1 MQSDYDCRRLPI
13 ARGSRVC
20 LDWPA
25 CSIVPLRAGGYTST
39 TVVSTQDLKQTL
51 RTAGL
56 RATSARAA
64 VLQCLIEASAPLT
77 HADVCERVAAQGYDR
92 ATLYRNLMDL
102 TDVGLA
108 VRTDHGDHLWR
119 FELVGKQAG
128 GESHNEAHPHFV
140 CSGCGEVRCL
150 PEEAVDVKPV
160 RGLPRSLKQK
170 NVEIQIRGLCNECT

>member
-1 MQSDYDCRRLPI
+1 MQPGYDCRRLPI
-13 ARGSRVC
+13 ARGSRAC
-20 LDWPA
+20 LNCTPRL
-25 CSIVPLRAGGYTST
+25 SGVYLT
-39 TVVSTQDLKQTL
+39 TGVSTQDLKQTL

-77 HADVCERVAAQGYDR
+77 HADVCERIAAQGYDR

-108 VRTDHGDHLWR
+108 VRIDHGDHLWR
-119 FELVGKQAG
+119 FELVGRKQSG